1 MCVKHFLLILV
12 IVFYPSE
19 AAEKKLEPQTA
30 VHLRSKRE
38 LTLEECWIIR
48 NEKNELEEEMLF
60 YRKGF
65 IIVTSIF
72 VAIILCCLV
81 FLILKN
87 VKRKI

>member
-1 MCVKHFLLILV
+1 MCVKYFLLILV

-19 AAEKKLEPQTA
+19 ASEKKLEPQTG
-30 VHLRSKRE
+30 VHLRLKRE
-38 LTLEECWIIR
+38 LTLEDCWIIR

-87 VKRKI
+87 LKRQI

>member
-1 MCVKHFLLILV
+1 MCLKYFLLIVV
-12 IVFYPSE
+12 IIFHTSE
-19 AAEKKLEPQTA
+19 GAEKKIDPQTA
-30 VHLRSKRE
+30 VHLRLRRE
-38 LTLEECWIIR
+38 LTLQECWIIR

-87 VKRKI
+87 IKRKI